1 MSYESSTTPIT
12 SFIDVDGDNYP
23 NLRGK
28 GVGGKWKISDKALE
42 KYLKREES
50 RRGQYIG
57 RATTALVIVTKL
69 RSALAFPSIFFPFSS
84 FFLHPSACRRHYSA
98 RRDVR
103 SGLIELTIRQW
114 HAEKRGAPWT
124 CGVQSGRLASSL
136 MHMERFIILNPFN
149 V

>member
-1 MSYESSTTPIT
+1 MSYESCTTPIT
-12 SFIDVDGDNYP
+12 SFTDVDGDNYP

-69 RSALAFPSIFFPFSS
+69 RSALAFPSIFPFFV
-84 FFLHPSACRRHYSA
+84 FFFCTRRRA
-98 RRDVR
+98 
-103 SGLIELTIRQW
+103 
-114 HAEKRGAPWT
+114 GA
-124 CGVQSGRLASSL
+124 
-136 MHMERFIILNPFN
+136 IILLVETFDLGSSNSRYVSGTQRN
-149 V
+149 AGHRGRVVCKAAG